1 MRPNRQLHMVEI
13 AFAKLHGAGN
23 DFVLIEAFS
32 LPASINYAD
41 LAQALGNRRTAV
53 GFDQL
58 MLVTKNPSATRGF
71 GYQIFNSDGSRA
83 QQCGNGARA
92 VAWWLIHRHGL
103 NAPFEL
109 ASPAG
114 IVKVSQTAEGQIG
127 VSLGKPEF
135 NPTKI
140 PMSSRTPALRYQTQ
154 IAGQL
159 LEFSALSLGNPHA
172 SILVPSVANA
182 EVERIGAALQSHNDF
197 PERVNVGFCE
207 VISRNYAKLR
217 VYERGAGETL
227 ACGSGACA
235 AAINLIRSGL
245 SDRNVT
251 LALPGGELSV
261 SWPSDDA
268 EVVLRGPVVHVFDGR
283 LTH

>member
-1 MRPNRQLHMVEI
+1 MVEI

-23 DFVLIEAFS
+23 DFVLIEAFKHS
-32 LPASINYAD
+32 EAINYSE
-41 LAQALGNRRTAV
+41 LAKAIGNRRTAV

-58 MLVTKNPSATRGF
+58 MLVTKNPASASGF
-71 GYQIFNSDGSRA
+71 GYLIFNSDGSRA

-92 VAWWLIHRHGL
+92 VAWWLLHRHDL
-103 NAPFEL
+103 RAPFEL

-114 IVKVSQTAEGQIG
+114 RVEVSQTLSGEIG

-135 NPTKI
+135 LPAKI
-140 PMSSRTPALRYQTQ
+140 PFLRVAAAFCYQTTVT
-154 IAGQL
+154 GQTI
-159 LEFSALSLGNPHA
+159 EFSSLSLGNPHA
-172 SILVPSVANA
+172 TILVPSVADA
-182 EVERIGAALQSHNDF
+182 EVERIGSALQHHIDF

-207 VISRNYAKLR
+207 LISRDYAKLR

-235 AAINLIRSGL
+235 AAINLIRLGL
-245 SDRNVT
+245 SDRNLT
-251 LALPGGELSV
+251 LQLPGGELGV
-261 SWPSDDA
+261 SWPNDDSD
-268 EVVLRGPVVHVFDGR
+268 VVLSGPVVHVFDGR

>member
-1 MRPNRQLHMVEI
+1 MVEI

-32 LPASINYAD
+32 LPESLNYAD
-41 LAQALGNRRTAV
+41 LAKSLGNRRTGV

-58 MLVTKNPSATRGF
+58 MLVTKHSAAGCSF
-71 GYQIFNSDGSRA
+71 GYLIFNSDGSRA

-114 IVKVSQTAEGQIG
+114 MVQVSQMPDGQIG
-127 VSLGKPEF
+127 VSLGRPEYL
-135 NPTKI
+135 PAKI
-140 PMSSRTPALRYQTQ
+140 PLLKPAQALRYKMML
-154 IAGQL
+154 AGQAI
-159 LEFSALSLGNPHA
+159 EFSSLSLGNPHA
-172 SILVPSVANA
+172 TIVVPDVANA
-182 EVERIGAALQSHNDF
+182 EVERIGFALQNHSDF

-207 VISRNYAKLR
+207 VISRSYAKLR
-217 VYERGAGETL
+217 VFERGAGETL

-235 AAINLIRSGL
+235 AAINLIRSNL
-245 SDRNVT
+245 VERNVT

>member
-1 MRPNRQLHMVEI
+1 MLEI

-23 DFVLIEAFS
+23 DFALIEQFG
-32 LPASINYAD
+32 LPEALNYAD

-53 GFDQL
+53 GFDQM
-58 MLVTKNPSATRGF
+58 MLVTRNPTASSGF
-71 GYQIFNSDGSRA
+71 GYLIFNSDGSRA

-103 NAPFEL
+103 RAPFAL

-114 IVKVSQTAEGQIG
+114 LVNVSQTANGQIG

-135 NPTKI
+135 LPAKI
-140 PMSSRTPALRYQTQ
+140 PMRAALPALRYQTNV
-154 IAGQL
+154 AGQL
-159 LEFSALSLGNPHA
+159 LEFSSLSLGNPHA
-172 SILVPSVANA
+172 TVLVPSVANA
-182 EVERIGAALQSHNDF
+182 EVERIGSALQTHSDF
-197 PERVNVGFCE
+197 PDRVNVGFCE
-207 VISRNYAKLR
+207 VVSRSYAKLR

-235 AAINLIRSGL
+235 AAINLIRL
-245 SDRNVT
+245 DLVERQLT
-251 LALPGGELSV
+251 LALPGGELGV
-261 SWPSDDA
+261 SWPTDDA
-268 EVVLRGPVVHVFDGR
+268 DVVLSGPVVHVFDGR

>member
-1 MRPNRQLHMVEI
+1 MAEI
-13 AFAKLHGAGN
+13 KFAKLHGAGN

-32 LPASINYAD
+32 LSDAVDFSA
-41 LAQALGNRRTAV
+41 LARSLANRRTAV
-53 GFDQL
+53 GFDQ
-58 MLVTKNPSATRGF
+58 MMVVTKSSAAASGF
-71 GYQIFNSDGSRA
+71 GYLIFNSDGSCA

-114 IVKVSQTAEGQIG
+114 IVKVSQNASGQIG
-127 VSLGKPEF
+127 VSLSKPEF
-135 NPTKI
+135 LPANI
-140 PMSSRTPALRYQTQ
+140 PMRGHAAALRYRTL
-154 IAGQL
+154 IAEQVI
-159 LEFSALSLGNPHA
+159 EFSALSLGNPHA
-172 SILVPSVANA
+172 TIVVPSVADA
-182 EVERIGAALQSHNDF
+182 EVEHIGRALQSHSDF

-207 VISRNYAKLR
+207 VVSKTLAKLR

-235 AAINLIRSGL
+235 AAINLIRLGL
-245 SDRNVT
+245 TERELT
-251 LALPGGELSV
+251 LAMPGGELVV

-268 EVVLRGPVVHVFDGR
+268 DVILSGPVEHVFDGC
-283 LTH
+283 LMH

>member
-1 MRPNRQLHMVEI
+1 MVEI

-32 LPASINYAD
+32 HPNDINYVD
-41 LAQALGNRRTAV
+41 LAKALGNRRTAV

-58 MLVTKNPSATRGF
+58 MVVTKNSAAVSGL
-71 GYQIFNSDGSRA
+71 GYLIFNRDGSSA

-103 NAPFEL
+103 RAPFEL

-114 IVKVSQTAEGQIG
+114 LVSVSQSPNGEIG

-135 NPTKI
+135 LPAKI
-140 PMSSRTPALRYQTQ
+140 PLLKPATALQYQITV
-154 IAGQL
+154 AGQTI
-159 LEFSALSLGNPHA
+159 EFSGLSLGNPHA
-172 SILVPSVANA
+172 TVLVPSVVNA
-182 EVERIGAALQSHNDF
+182 EVERIGSALQSHRDF

-207 VISRNYAKLR
+207 VLTRDYAKLR
-217 VYERGAGETL
+217 VFERGAGETL

-235 AAINLIRSGL
+235 AAINLIRLGL
-245 SDRNVT
+245 CDRNIT
-251 LALPGGELSV
+251 LALPGGELAV
-261 SWPSDDA
+261 SWPSDGA
-268 EVVLRGPVVHVFDGR
+268 EVVLRGSVAHVFDGR